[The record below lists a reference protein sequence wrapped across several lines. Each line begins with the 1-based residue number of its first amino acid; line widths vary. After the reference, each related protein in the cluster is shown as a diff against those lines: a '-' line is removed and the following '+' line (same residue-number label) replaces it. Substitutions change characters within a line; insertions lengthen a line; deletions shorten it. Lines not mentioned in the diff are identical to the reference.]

1 MHTKKQSHFWLLWAC
16 GVFAGLG
23 TVLADEKP
31 CTAHA
36 DGKYYDLNRLTSK
49 KDYEFK
55 SPGGKEYVLNV
66 CKPVS
71 QEVWAPKVDK
81 PEDVAAFTRRAHGDF
96 SLGDV
101 NTTIVVRDGSPVITM
116 TEGTRCFSEGDQTG
130 STVVRFICD
139 SSAGRGMP
147 ELIATLP
154 PDEENACSFFIEWRS
169 EMACPTS
176 ESSVFGRIISVLAI
190 IAAVL
195 FALYIIGGTFYNRYV
210 LELRGLDQIP
220 RFSFFSFGDTV
231 EFFRDCMERVKE
243 RSSDAWHARSFGGR
257 GWRSGGPWA
266 SSGRHGYNGL
276 GATPDET
283 QTMLGGPPG
292 FLDEQD
298 EDEETPHPGEATAR
312 PSGMDASG
320 HQQPPIHDDQ
330 SQNFVPSQYAMYPAS
345 DDDPGYLVY
354 PPQIPGYQGVVQQHP
369 GPPPRQIS
377 ESDLQQ
383 AMQYH
388 RSIHMMPGQHFA
400 PAPPVY
406 TASPPHDTSAD
417 GIYHSRNSSAT
428 GSPSSSRANSL
439 VHRHPLRYNPTP
451 SPTSSSAGRR
461 SRGQSLS
468 DDDDHMGVNMAES
481 LANTRKEATRRQR
494 IEAEQRRRDELR
506 DGYARL
512 KDVLPVSNQKS
523 SKVSLL
529 ERATNHIT
537 NLEKTNRQLQQR
549 LAALETEVARL
560 RALNEKISLGVSN
573 TPSPGQVN
581 METRPLSPPPEGTQQ
596 QQQQQPAQ
604 HQLTSVAGQDPPV
617 AESSPS
623 ASESGY

>member
-1 MHTKKQSHFWLLWAC
+1 MPRKRTSNWLLWTT
-16 GVFAGLG
+16 VLLAGL
-23 TVLADEKP
+23 VAADEKP
-31 CTAHA
+31 CTTHA
-36 DGKYYDLNRLTSK
+36 DGNYYDLNRLAAK

-55 SPGGKEYVLNV
+55 SPGGKDYVLNV
-66 CKPVS
+66 CKSVS

-101 NTTIVVRDGSPVITM
+101 NTTVLVRDGSPVITL
-116 TEGTRCFSEGDQTG
+116 TDGTRCSDEGSQVG
-130 STVVRFICD
+130 STVIRFICD
-139 SSAGRGMP
+139 SSAGTGEPR
-147 ELIATLP
+147 LIATLP
-154 PDEENACSFFIEWRS
+154 PDEDNACSFFIEWRS
-169 EMACPTS
+169 EMACPIS
-176 ESSVFGRIISVLAI
+176 EGGIFGRIIAVLAI
-190 IAAVL
+190 VAAVL
-195 FALYIIGGTFYNRYV
+195 FALYMIGGTLYNRYV
-210 LELRGLDQIP
+210 LELQGFDQIP
-220 RFSFFSFGDTV
+220 RFSFFSFTDTV
-231 EFFRDCMERVKE
+231 EFFRDCVSRVKD
-243 RSSDAWHARSFGGR
+243 RSSDAWHTRNSRGG
-257 GWRSGGPWA
+257 GWSSGGSWG
-266 SSGRHGYNGL
+266 SSGRHGYSGL
-276 GATPDET
+276 GATPDEA

-292 FLDEQD
+292 FLDEED
-298 EDEETPHPGEATAR
+298 EDEEAPRPPEEGGR
-312 PSGMDASG
+312 PSGMDSSGVIRLPFLLLFHTPSPSQPHRPPFIPQSSHPTTPHDKHASRNAVMDQ
-320 HQQPPIHDDQ
+320 HQQPNIHDD
-330 SQNFVPSQYAMYPAS
+330 
-345 DDDPGYLVY
+345 
-354 PPQIPGYQGVVQQHP
+354 H
-369 GPPPRQIS
+369 
-377 ESDLQQ
+377 DLHQ

-388 RSIHMMPGQHFA
+388 RSIHMMPAPGHGQHFA
-400 PAPPVY
+400 PAAPVY

-529 ERATNHIT
+529 ERATTHIT
-537 NLEKTNRQLQQR
+537 NLEKTNRQMQQR
-549 LAALETEVARL
+549 LATLEA
-560 RALNEKISLGVSN
+560 EKISLAATN

-596 QQQQQPAQ
+596 QSQ
-604 HQLTSVAGQDPPV
+604 HQLASVAGQDPPV